1 LIPIEAKVTRHHD
14 IAWHKLA
21 FPCYR
26 FIDNGFSFRLGQD
39 RRWPIQPR
47 IVPVYC
53 MYDEILRQA
62 YLFVFPEIRIAKVDN
77 KLQKQEKGLMLNDM
91 NQLRPIR
98 IYTVNLRKVLS

>member
-1 LIPIEAKVTRHHD
+1 
-14 IAWHKLA
+14 
-21 FPCYR
+21 
-26 FIDNGFSFRLGQD
+26 
-39 RRWPIQPR
+39 
-47 IVPVYC
+47 